1 MKEYIERE
9 AVIQEIMN
17 AQESLES
24 NIDKEWTKNKP
35 CFKGLAWANRIILD
49 AQAAD
54 VEPVR
59 HGEWIK
65 GEENSHRRI
74 IECSHCKT
82 GFVLD
87 NSETNPN
94 YCPNCGARMDGG
106 NSNG

>member
-1 MKEYIERE
+1 MSKDYIE
-9 AVIQEIMN
+9 IN
-17 AQESLES
+17 
-24 NIDKEWTKNKP
+24 KNTFPTPFSKRLNGYMQGWND
-35 CFKGLAWANRIILD
+35 CLD
-49 AQAAD
+49 SVLQHKAAD
-54 VEPVR
+54 VAPVV

-106 NSNG
+106 NK